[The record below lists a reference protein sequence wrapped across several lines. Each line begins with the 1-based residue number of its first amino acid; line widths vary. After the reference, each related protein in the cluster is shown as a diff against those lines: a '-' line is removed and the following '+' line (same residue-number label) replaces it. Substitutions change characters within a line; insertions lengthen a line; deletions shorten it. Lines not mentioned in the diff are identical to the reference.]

1 MVGIFTY
8 SQFPQR
14 GYMNSYINKH
24 ELLLDLTSGIVATN
38 YHDCYLKFLQEWGT
52 NRNWKVDLE
61 SRRGKDELQ

>member
-1 MVGIFTY
+1 MVEIFTY

-38 YHDCYLKFLQEWGT
+38 YHDCYLKFLQELRT
-52 NRNWKVDLE
+52 NRDWRVDRE
-61 SRRGKDELQ
+61 SRGGKDELQ